1 MANKRYTVYQKLTVK
16 LISDL
21 LRFIKPSVQPGGFFW
36 FINIIGLITRV
47 FLMIPLLV
55 SAKAIASLAL
65 TKRMFSRSE
74 ERAHSA

>member
-1 MANKRYTVYQKLTVK
+1 MANKGYTVYQKLTVK

-36 FINIIGLITRV
+36 FINIIAPIMRYS
-47 FLMIPLLV
+47 LMRLLLV
-55 SAKAIASLAL
+55 SANAIASFSL
-65 TKRMFSRSE
+65 TNRMFSRPE

>member
-36 FINIIGLITRV
+36 FINIIAPITKYS
-47 FLMIPLLV
+47 LMKSLLV
-55 SAKAIASLAL
+55 SANAIASFSL
-65 TKRMFSRSE
+65 TKRMFSRPE